1 MVPVN
6 APFRIFLW
14 DRGLAQRLSAPGEM
28 EHDFE
33 TISSR
38 LGIIADDSKSAES

>member
-1 MVPVN
+1 MPIHRFSLYSWN
-6 APFRIFLW
+6 RW
-14 DRGLAQRLSAPGEM
+14 QAQRLDAPGEM

-38 LGIIADDSKSAES
+38 LGIIADDSKPAES